1 MLFRSHLFSYNE
13 VWSFGDEAFEI
24 CRKYMN
30 LREQL
35 RPYIREQMK
44 LTHEKGTP
52 VMRPLFYDFSQDENT
67 WNVDDSYMFGPDLL
81 VSPVMEE
88 DASERKVYLPAGYSW
103 KEAYTQKVYD
113 GGQWVNAAAPIDVI
127 PVFVKEGSDLIITF

>member
-1 MLFRSHLFSYNE
+1 
-13 VWSFGDEAFEI
+13 
-24 CRKYMN
+24 
-30 LREQL
+30 
-35 RPYIREQMK
+35 
-44 LTHEKGTP
+44 
-52 VMRPLFYDFSQDENT
+52 
-67 WNVDDSYMFGPDLL
+67 MFGPDLL

>member
-1 MLFRSHLFSYNE
+1 MTFHR
-13 VWSFGDEAFEI
+13 
-24 CRKYMN
+24 
-30 LREQL
+30 
-35 RPYIREQMK
+35 
-44 LTHEKGTP
+44 T
-52 VMRPLFYDFSQDENT
+52 ENT

-113 GGQWVNAAAPIDVI
+113 GGQW
-127 PVFVKEGSDLIITF
+127 